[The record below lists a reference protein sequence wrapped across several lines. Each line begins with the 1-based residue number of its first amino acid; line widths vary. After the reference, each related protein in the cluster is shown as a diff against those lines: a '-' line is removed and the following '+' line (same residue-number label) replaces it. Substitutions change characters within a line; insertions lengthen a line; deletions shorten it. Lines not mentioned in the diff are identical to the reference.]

1 MKILN
6 LIIIAYFF
14 LCYLPS
20 IAQTEKSSELKEGEK
35 KSGLVFSKELEHRL
49 ADSSYTEVIELLNLS
64 GKVQALQF
72 KLSVN
77 KAIDDSTMLILN
89 DIQKGSDLKDE
100 SWMMNYNVKK
110 GNIGLNGISRD
121 EIYVLLY
128 NTKQN
133 NGLPPGNYYDFM
145 KVNYKVNALPGLK
158 NEIKSS
164 MKISNAQASTFD
176 GFPVD
181 IQPAKDEIKIMIKSR

>member
-6 LIIIAYFF
+6 LMVISYF
-14 LCYLPS
+14 LLSYLPS
-20 IAQTEKSSELKEGEK
+20 VAQTEKNSELKEGENNK
-35 KSGLVFSKELEHRL
+35 GLVFSKELEHRF

-72 KLSVN
+72 KLTIN
-77 KAIDDSTMLILN
+77 NADDDSTMLILN

-100 SWMMNYNVKK
+100 SWMMSYNVKK
-110 GNIGLNGISRD
+110 GAVGSNGISRD

-145 KVNYKVNALPGLK
+145 KVNYKVNALPNLK

-164 MKISNAQASTFD
+164 MKISNPQASTFD

-181 IQPAKDEIKIMIKSR
+181 IKPTKDEIKIMIKNR